1 MAITEADFLEIC
13 TDAYQNGEMSYRST
27 DVESEVGLPDKLG
40 DGRLHAI
47 NLRSGLTIEIANVR
61 LRQTLLIE
69 RQHPS
74 EFALTAKFYLSGSSR
89 VQTKGLSSPKADY
102 AEMAGC
108 QYLYYLPDILEK
120 EEWLANEPHHVVM
133 ICARPDYFRSF
144 LPDENLAAQPLKR
157 LLEGDKPERFHQ
169 ALGQTTPAMSQ
180 VLNQLIQAPYQGIM
194 QQMYLESK
202 ALELLTLQ
210 FAHWSEIHPLV
221 RSRSIPAD
229 ELERLHAA
237 RVILARNLDQPLT
250 LSDIAQRIGLNEYRF
265 RQSFRRAFG
274 TTPFGYLHQCRMQQ
288 AQHLLLNSS
297 LTIAGVAA
305 RVGYRNPEAF
315 STAFRRQF
323 NISPKA
329 YQLGKRP

>member
-13 TDAYQNGEMSYRST
+13 TNAQQNGEIFCRST
-27 DVESEVGLPDKLG
+27 DVESEGDLPDKLG
-40 DGRLHAI
+40 YGRRHTI
-47 NLRSGLTIEIANVR
+47 NLRGGLSIDIINMKM
-61 LRQTLLIE
+61 RQTLLLE

-74 EFALTAKFYLSGSSR
+74 EFYLTAKFYLSGSSR
-89 VQTKGLSSPKADY
+89 VQTKDLPSPKADY

-108 QYLYYLPDILEK
+108 QYLYHLPDILEQ
-120 EEWLANEPHHVVM
+120 EEWLANEPHHIV
-133 ICARPDYFRSF
+133 IISARPDYFRSF
-144 LPDENLAAQPLKR
+144 LMDENPVAQPLKR
-157 LLEGDKPERFHQ
+157 LLEGNKHERFHQ
-169 ALGQTTPAMSQ
+169 GLGQITPAMSQ
-180 VLNQLIQAPYQGIM
+180 VLHQVIQAPYQGIM

-210 FAHWSEIHPLV
+210 FAHWSEIHPLA
-221 RSRSIPAD
+221 RSRPVPAD

-237 RVILARNLDQPLT
+237 RAILARNLDQPLT

-265 RQSFRRAFG
+265 RQSFRRAFD
-274 TTPFGYLHQCRMQQ
+274 TTPFGYLHHCRMQQ

-329 YQLGKRP
+329 YQLGKRS